1 MPITLQ
7 RAIETRISGD
17 GEGWIYIEQVD
28 PELNSDCVCLTV
40 DQFNQLVLYADQ
52 IRKEA
57 VEPNELL

>member
-17 GEGWIYIEQVD
+17 GEGWIFIEQVD
-28 PELNSDCVCLTV
+28 QELNSDCVCLTV
-40 DQFNQLVLYADQ
+40 DQFNQLILHADQ

>member
-40 DQFNQLVLYADQ
+40 DQFNQLVLHADQ
-52 IRKEA
+52 IRREA